1 MSVCECVCVRV
12 CVCMCVCV
20 CVCVSVCV
28 CVWVCECVCVG
39 VCVVHLILQFSQ
51 DTLRRKVICYTRS
64 PEFSK
69 IAVSPTVDGSVIEE
83 CQAMT
88 VGS

>member
-1 MSVCECVCVRV
+1 MCVGVCVCGCVGVCVGGYVSVCECVCV
-12 CVCMCVCV
+12 
-20 CVCVSVCV
+20 SV
-28 CVWVCECVCVG
+28 W

-83 CQAMT
+83 CQAVT